1 MKHLNEL
8 RQKNINKLVISHLNI
23 NSLSNKFDQL
33 KLIIKNEVDI
43 LVITETKLD
52 SSFPDSQFKID
63 GFRQPYRLDRNKHG
77 GGVMILVNEDIP
89 SKLVSKHT
97 LPDDMENMFIEIKLR
112 KTKWLILGTYHPP
125 NQPDDYLFKAVGNA
139 LDQYLKTYEKFLLLG
154 DFNAEDTEPILSEF
168 LEQYEAKNIMKNK
181 TCFKNP
187 DRPTCIDLF
196 LTNSQHSFQN
206 TMTISTGLSDFHK
219 MIITVLKS
227 SFIKLK
233 ARETYYRDY
242 KNFSSNSFREE
253 LTLSLGRINKGFDSF
268 EDIFM
273 KTLNRHAP
281 MKKKFVR
288 PNEVPYM
295 TKVLRKEIMKRSERE
310 SKYLKNKSYQNMK
323 IYKKQKNFCSK
334 LYKEGKKKKYSKT
347 DTRKITDNK
356 KHFGKQFPLFFLA
369 KLLVYLELL

>member
-242 KNFSSNSFREE
+242 KNFSSNSFRED
-253 LTLSLGRINKGFDSF
+253 LMLSLGRINKGFDSF
-268 EDIFM
+268 EDTFM
-273 KTLNRHAP
+273 KTLSRHAP

-323 IYKKQKNFCSK
+323 IYKKQKHFCSK
-334 LYKEGKKKKYSKT
+334 LYKEGKKKK
-347 DTRKITDNK
+347 
-356 KHFGKQFPLFFLA
+356 LF
-369 KLLVYLELL
+369 